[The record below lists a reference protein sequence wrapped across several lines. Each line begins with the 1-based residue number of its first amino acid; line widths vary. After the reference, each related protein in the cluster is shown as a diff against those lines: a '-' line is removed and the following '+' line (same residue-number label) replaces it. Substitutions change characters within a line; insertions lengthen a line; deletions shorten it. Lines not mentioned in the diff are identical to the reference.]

1 MTRIVAGLA
10 MMAMATAVQAETI
23 GFNSDPVGAPPAGWQ
38 CGSTGGGTSRWN
50 LRNLLVVAQIA
61 VSLLLL
67 IGSGLFLKA
76 FHKAK
81 AIDPGFRT
89 SELAL
94 LSFDLSL
101 AEIGR
106 AHV

>member
-1 MTRIVAGLA
+1 VVFGLA
-10 MMAMATAVQAETI
+10 
-23 GFNSDPVGAPPAGWQ
+23 PALQTVRWDLTQGLRERAA
-38 CGSTGGGTSRWN
+38 SSGGGGGSRWN
-50 LRNLLVVAQIA
+50 LRNLLVIAQIA

-76 FHKAK
+76 FYKAQ

-94 LSFDLSL
+94 LSFDLNL
-101 AEIGR
+101 AGYDNAR
-106 AHV
+106 GLQNDPRFARPPPA